1 MKILVI
7 DADWR
12 FVAQVTPYLE
22 AHAHLVVD
30 QNKPAEAAQ
39 QIQQWQPDLVM
50 LSADLADETLIK
62 AIYGQKNRPAVL
74 LTENM
79 DRYDRAWRMW
89 QHCGDELLMKP
100 VFKAEELHQAIV
112 TALENAAANVKQ
124 PKRRLA
130 KSA

>member
-1 MKILVI
+1 MKILVV

-30 QNKPAEAAQ
+30 QNKPGEAAKQ
-39 QIQQWQPDLVM
+39 VQQWQPDLVM
-50 LSADLADETLIK
+50 LSADLANENLVK
-62 AIYGQKNRPAVL
+62 AIYGLKNRPAVL

-79 DRYDRAWRMW
+79 DRYDRAWRTW

-100 VFKAEELHQAIV
+100 VFRAEELHQAIV
-112 TALENAAANVKQ
+112 MALENATANAK
-124 PKRRLA
+124 PRRRLA